1 MSIFAHAFAIAA
13 SEPKTKCADCRHH
26 GVIIAYLHMWVEGL
40 RQPPSPIAQPLRPLE
55 IDARDSP
62 LTKGH
67 HGSRV
72 TIRACVRIALV
83 LMTVSA
89 SFGLAACGAID
100 NLKDTASR
108 WFDVGSP
115 GRTGSADAPP
125 DATPRIPPGRS
136 SKNEANKTSK
146 TKDKLSTKVHRPQTG
161 EEKLPTSRTIEA
173 AKPQRAEL
181 QSVPSQPEPAGLQS
195 LWPDAPPAG
204 TFSR

>member
-1 MSIFAHAFAIAA
+1 
-13 SEPKTKCADCRHH
+13 
-26 GVIIAYLHMWVEGL
+26 
-40 RQPPSPIAQPLRPLE
+40 
-55 IDARDSP
+55 

-72 TIRACVRIALV
+72 TIRACVRVALI

-100 NLKDTASR
+100 DLRDTASR

-115 GRTGSADAPP
+115 GRTGSVDAPP
-125 DATPRIPPGRS
+125 QATPTRIPPGKS
-136 SKNEANKTSK
+136 LKNEASK
-146 TKDKLSTKVHRPQTG
+146 VSKPKDKLATKVHRPRTG
-161 EEKLPTSRTIEA
+161 EEKLPTSHTIEA

-181 QSVPSQPEPAGLQS
+181 QSAPSQFEPAGLRS
-195 LWPDAPPAG
+195 LWPNAPPAG